1 MAFRSERP
9 SGSAGF
15 PPGQW
20 LSTFKTVADLHIWFL
35 ELLPFCQTMCCP
47 HNKNKEYTFVVLIL
61 RDRRALF
68 NYRRPILTD
77 TTQTDALRCPQAY
90 RAVSH
95 QEPVTIQFWPSAPAG
110 LYWIRYHTKLMLS
123 PRTLLFIN
131 QKPGP
136 EEVTQLDSCQKP
148 KNKKLSIPQISKARF
163 ANLVQV

>member
-20 LSTFKTVADLHIWFL
+20 LSMFKTVADLHVWFL

-47 HNKNKEYTFVVLIL
+47 HTKNKEYTFVVLSL

-68 NYRRPILTD
+68 NRRPILTD
-77 TTQTDALRCPQAY
+77 TTRTDALRCPQAY

-110 LYWIRYHTKLMLS
+110 LYWIRYHIKLMFS
-123 PRTLLFIN
+123 PRTCYLSVRN
-131 QKPGP
+131 RAPKRWHNWN
-136 EEVTQLDSCQKP
+136 SCQRP

-163 ANLVQV
+163 AKLVQV